1 MCICCVSI
9 RPWTRSLHQHL
20 LYNPLVLH
28 GFGAHAWCLNLAAG
42 TGIGCF
48 TPGAHLIWDLLFETG
63 YCPSVALD
71 LFSFIPLIFLL
82 WIFVNKLDFDSW
94 DQRGDEEHFLP
105 CMDPISLEHNEING
119 LFAAFHSM
127 TIVVSCSL
135 CLDVKPALSG
145 PPPLPL
151 TPAPNHVEPVFQQ
164 L

>member
-1 MCICCVSI
+1 M
-9 RPWTRSLHQHL
+9 
-20 LYNPLVLH
+20 
-28 GFGAHAWCLNLAAG
+28 
-42 TGIGCF
+42 
-48 TPGAHLIWDLLFETG
+48 IWDLLFETG

-119 LFAAFHSM
+119 LFCCIPFNA
-127 TIVVSCSL
+127 IVVSCSL